1 MSFKSS
7 FVWDSYK
14 IYQDSVYA
22 LIVLALKS
30 FILSAA
36 CCDTCLYHLIIWAP
50 YRLNLPLHA
59 TLYLIINTIIGL
71 HACLE
76 RARWREGFRYLCCGH
91 LLRLI
96 CMAARRCFEAVVR
109 CAAIRIVLINPII
122 TGRNQ
127 LLQLWVFCI
136 HRPRLFA
143 FATRGLITWQGAGR
157 ITCRFNPAMRSRL
170 FMASFQRPR
179 IIVPLLNPLP
189 HLTLIAA
196 IINIALGRFQ
206 FGLPLTAVTSD
217 AGCW

>member
-7 FVWDSYK
+7 FVWVFYK
-14 IYQDSVYA
+14 LYRRLVCA

-36 CCDTCLYHLIIWAP
+36 CCDTCSYHLIIWAP

-96 CMAARRCFEAVVR
+96 CMAARRCFETVVR

-127 LLQLWVFCI
+127 LLQLWVGSMLI
-136 HRPRLFA
+136 H
-143 FATRGLITWQGAGR
+143 
-157 ITCRFNPAMRSRL
+157 
-170 FMASFQRPR
+170 
-179 IIVPLLNPLP
+179 
-189 HLTLIAA
+189 
-196 IINIALGRFQ
+196 
-206 FGLPLTAVTSD
+206 LPLWQSAKNT
-217 AGCW
+217 